1 MLRQVNERV
10 KPTETVRCHFL
21 EWHELVD
28 ISVSGAGFLGPES
41 LQLWLCL

>member
-1 MLRQVNERV
+1 MNERV
-10 KPTETVRCHFL
+10 KPTKTVRCHFL

-41 LQLWLCL
+41 SALVVLVS